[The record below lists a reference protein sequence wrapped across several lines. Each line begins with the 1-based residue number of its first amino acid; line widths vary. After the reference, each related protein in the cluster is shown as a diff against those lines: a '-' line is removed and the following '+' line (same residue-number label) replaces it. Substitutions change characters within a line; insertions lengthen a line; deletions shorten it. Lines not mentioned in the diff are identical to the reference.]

1 MANCP
6 ICTKL
11 VLPHSKQIE
20 CKICQSMFHMKCL
33 SLCPNDHEHMRDNAN
48 IWYCSLCVSQ
58 IFPLNNIEEDDIFP
72 CELNRID
79 IDEHTIES
87 LSGRLFN
94 PFQLNDKDY
103 YTPLSQ
109 IDPDA
114 NFYYNFHS
122 HLGLN
127 CNYYM
132 ENSFYDLINA
142 QMNRLT
148 SENLFSLCHINI
160 RSLRAN
166 LSSLELTLNNLR
178 INFTAIGVSETWLTD
193 HNCDLYNIEGYN
205 PIEAHKQ
212 LQRGGGVGIFSR

>member
-11 VLPHSKQIE
+11 IVLHSKQIE

-48 IWYCSLCVSQ
+48 IWYCSLCISQ
-58 IFPLNNIEEDDIFP
+58 IFPLNNLNNIEEDDIFL
-72 CELNRID
+72 CELNGID

-87 LSGRLFN
+87 LLGLLFN
-94 PFQLNDKDY
+94 PVQLNDKY
-103 YTPLSQ
+103 HYTLKSQ
-109 IDPDA
+109 IDPDVT
-114 NFYYNFHS
+114 FYNDIDS

-132 ENSFYDLINA
+132 ENSFYDLINT
-142 QMNRLT
+142 QMNGLT
-148 SENLFSLCHINI
+148 SENLFSLCHVNI

-166 LSSLELTLNNLR
+166 LSSLELTLNNIR
-178 INFTAIGVSETWLTD
+178 IHFTAIGVSETCLND
-193 HNCDLYNIEGYN
+193 HSCNLYNIEG
-205 PIEAHKQ
+205 
-212 LQRGGGVGIFSR
+212 